1 MPSNVP
7 LPACLSP
14 GDLPELTQLRSLF
27 GAKYGKEYVMEASSD
42 SHCQRWVVNENLR
55 RCLTIEAPMPEDKLQ
70 MLSEIAQVGGWQV
83 PACCQH

>member
-1 MPSNVP
+1 
-7 LPACLSP
+7 
-14 GDLPELTQLRSLF
+14 
-27 GAKYGKEYVMEASSD
+27 
-42 SHCQRWVVNENLR
+42 VVNENLR